1 MCFERSTVSH
11 DYSAKRCENIILSYA
26 FKMRQDYLSS
36 SYLDQKYLPSER
48 SERGRYELIQVTC
61 AEIILSH
68 FECIWRYFS
77 HTFHYLTD
85 EISWKY
91 EKTCQSGTWMLVP
104 LICVRLTFS
113 PRRFTRITLAM
124 CGALRFQR
132 RWRSWVRLS
141 ISHMWG
147 SEVVITYIS
156 GWDVFWEVHCITWL
170 FSQKVWE
177 FSVLSVQNACNTIE
191 TLQNF
196 ESEILKTR
204 W

>member
-1 MCFERSTVSH
+1 MTVLFHQSQQTPQEGNDPH
-11 DYSAKRCENIILSYA
+11 PEFSVLHFLFHKCDSADIIILSYA

-68 FECIWRYFS
+68 FECIWWYFS

-147 SEVVITYIS
+147 SEVVITYMIR
-156 GWDVFWEVHCITWL
+156 VRC
-170 FSQKVWE
+170 
-177 FSVLSVQNACNTIE
+177 VLRGPLYHMTI
-191 TLQNF
+191 QPKGVR
-196 ESEILKTR
+196 IYP
-204 W
+204 